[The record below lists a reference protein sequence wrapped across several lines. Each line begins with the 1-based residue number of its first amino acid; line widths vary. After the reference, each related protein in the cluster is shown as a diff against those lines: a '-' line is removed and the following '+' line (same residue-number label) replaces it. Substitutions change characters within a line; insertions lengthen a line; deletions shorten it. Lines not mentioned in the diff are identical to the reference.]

1 MVSGT
6 GLPSAVVRTS
16 FFLNCVCLK
25 KKCAG
30 RVAQLKENPKL
41 NPEQCVKLAKV
52 LQEWPWFSKY
62 QVKLLHGNF

>member
-1 MVSGT
+1 MR
-6 GLPSAVVRTS
+6 L
-16 FFLNCVCLK
+16 FLK
-25 KKCAG
+25 KKKSAG
-30 RVAQLKENPKL
+30 RVAQLKENPKLNPKL